1 MVDGWSG
8 HPEVGR
14 GKRRGWARERTA
26 CSETGT
32 PAWGSDRRFTETIMA
47 TFGSPG
53 GTRQLRHGSRNAVSS
68 WASITRKVVILRIDL
83 PHVAPGETGR
93 VGLPDQFSGAA
104 GGKPSLQPN
113 GYGSPQRMLRQVKA
127 GGPAACKPCRLVIQP
142 GQGAHPPCDLAA
154 QGWPA
159 VVQRS
164 TVNAYN

>member
-1 MVDGWSG
+1 M
-8 HPEVGR
+8 
-14 GKRRGWARERTA
+14 AR
-26 CSETGT
+26 
-32 PAWGSDRRFTETIMA
+32 RRFTYRYERT

-53 GTRQLRHGSRNAVSS
+53 GTRQLRHGSRNAVSG